1 MSEGGKQQFSNDEA
15 EAILREAARI
25 DRAFDSTQ
33 LTRQSLIDTAAEL
46 GISPEAVQEAEK
58 RVSERQVTDL
68 ARQEFSL
75 HCAQKMRE
83 KIVSWASVSVML
95 IGINFFTSGFEGHVW
110 FIYPVGIWGVVVL
123 SEYISYRMNPPERDQ
138 SKFEDWLRERSFK
151 TAMVK
156 NYSTERSAVN
166 NAAQLLDQYFNIHP
180 LDDKIGAIKAV
191 RESCGLS
198 LKDAKSL
205 VDAYF
210 RARGLS

>member
-1 MSEGGKQQFSNDEA
+1 
-15 EAILREAARI
+15 
-25 DRAFDSTQ
+25 
-33 LTRQSLIDTAAEL
+33 
-46 GISPEAVQEAEK
+46 
-58 RVSERQVTDL
+58 
-68 ARQEFSL
+68 
-75 HCAQKMRE
+75 
-83 KIVSWASVSVML
+83 ML
-95 IGINFFTSGFEGHVW
+95 IGINFFTSGFERNFW

-123 SEYISYRMNPPERDQ
+123 SEYMSYRMNPPEKDHV
-138 SKFEDWLRERSFK
+138 KFEDWLRERSFK